1 MKCTECNLW
10 WPDRAGEYPHCHA
23 DPNWPAPCEY
33 EDEWDEE
40 EEDDWSILD
49 CSDEPSFPEGELR
62 IGKKWNCAEC
72 VHSGQETTD
81 DVACCNC
88 CENGSFFEEY
98 KDEYTLADL
107 GNNWW

>member
-1 MKCTECNLW
+1 MKAINWKCEEC
-10 WPDRAGEYPHCHA
+10 
-23 DPNWPAPCEY
+23 
-33 EDEWDEE
+33 
-40 EEDDWSILD
+40 I
-49 CSDEPSFPEGELR
+49 
-62 IGKKWNCAEC
+62 
-72 VHSGQETTD
+72 HSTQEIAD

>member
-1 MKCTECNLW
+1 MKCAECNLCW
-10 WPDRAGEYPHCHA
+10 AAEGERFPSCKA

-33 EDEWDEE
+33 DDDAIVDESYDPGLEP
-40 EEDDWSILD
+40 DWELD
-49 CSDEPSFPEGELR
+49 SSEKNWS
-62 IGKKWNCAEC
+62 CAEC
-72 VHSGQETTD
+72 THSGQETTD

-88 CENGSFFEEY
+88 CEDGSFFEEY